1 MKTDLIEIE
10 DYTLPNGLHVCLN
23 HDSSAPLVAV
33 NLWYHVGSKDE
44 VAGRT
49 GFAHLFEHMLFSGS
63 EHVGNNEHFRYI
75 QSIGGVL
82 NGTTF
87 FDRTNYYETVPSNYL
102 ALALWLEADRMGFF
116 LPALT
121 QEKLDVQKEVVKEER
136 RLRYDNAP
144 YGTWFEDLLRL
155 AYPPEYPYHWPTI
168 GSMDDIGAASL
179 DDVREFFSTWY
190 RPQNAVLTLV
200 GDFDRGEARDLVET
214 YFGEIPG
221 GPPRA
226 RFDRPRAASGVDE
239 RRVIPSNVQL
249 PRIYRLYHLPP
260 MGEPLWVR
268 GEMLGAALAG
278 GKSSRLE
285 RALVYEQKI
294 AQDVSMF
301 ALPTESTGMLIL
313 AATARSGVTADALE
327 REIDRQ
333 IDLALE
339 SGISDDELL
348 RVRNQIETDQ
358 AHQLEQFETRADLI
372 GMFRTFFEDPDLINR
387 WFAHYES
394 QSSEEVTTDGQKILS
409 PENRVTVQ
417 FIPEGSGGTDA

>member
-1 MKTDLIEIE
+1 MKTDRIETE
-10 DYTLPNGLHVCLN
+10 DYTLANGLHVCLN

-44 VAGRT
+44 IAGKT

-144 YGTWFEDLLRL
+144 YGTWFEELLRL
-155 AYPPEYPYHWPTI
+155 AYPAEYPYHWPTI

-179 DDVREFFSTWY
+179 DDVREFFATWY
-190 RPQNAVLTLV
+190 RPQNAVLTIV
-200 GDFDRGEARDLVET
+200 GDFDRGEAHDLVET

-226 RFDRPRAASGVDE
+226 PFARPRGASGVDE
-239 RRVIPSNVQL
+239 RRVISSNVQL

-260 MGEPLWVR
+260 MGDPLWVR
-268 GEMLGAALAG
+268 GEMLGATLAG

-301 ALPTESTGMLIL
+301 ALPTEATGMLIL
-313 AATARSGVTADALE
+313 AATARSGVTADVLE
-327 REIDRQ
+327 QEIDRQ
-333 IDLALE
+333 VDLALA

-348 RVRNQIETDQ
+348 RVRNQIETDH
-358 AHQLEQFETRADLI
+358 AHQVEQFETRADLI
-372 GMFRTFFEDPDLINR
+372 GMFRTFFDDPDLINR

-394 QSSEEVTTDGQKILS
+394 QSPEEVTADGRKILS

-417 FIPEGSGGTDA
+417 FVPQGNGGTDA

>member
-1 MKTDLIEIE
+1 
-10 DYTLPNGLHVCLN
+10 
-23 HDSSAPLVAV
+23 
-33 NLWYHVGSKDE
+33 
-44 VAGRT
+44 
-49 GFAHLFEHMLFSGS
+49 MLFSGS

-144 YGTWFEDLLRL
+144 YGTWFEELLRL
-155 AYPPEYPYHWPTI
+155 AYPAEYPYHWPTI

-179 DDVREFFSTWY
+179 DDVREFFATWY
-190 RPQNAVLTLV
+190 RPQNAVLTIV
-200 GDFDRGEARDLVET
+200 GDFDRGEAHDLVET

-226 RFDRPRAASGVDE
+226 PFARPRGASGVDE
-239 RRVIPSNVQL
+239 RRVISSNVQL

-260 MGEPLWVR
+260 MGDPLWVR
-268 GEMLGAALAG
+268 GEMLGATLAG

-301 ALPTESTGMLIL
+301 ALPTEATGMLIL
-313 AATARSGVTADALE
+313 AATARSGVTADVLE
-327 REIDRQ
+327 QEIDRQ
-333 IDLALE
+333 VDLALA

-348 RVRNQIETDQ
+348 RVRNQIETDH
-358 AHQLEQFETRADLI
+358 AHQVEQFETRADLI
-372 GMFRTFFEDPDLINR
+372 GMFRTFFDDPDLINR

-394 QSSEEVTTDGQKILS
+394 QSPEEVTADGRKILS

-417 FIPEGSGGTDA
+417 FVPQGNGGTDA